1 MLENSLSD
9 FSSKFE
15 FNCIDKYEENINLT
29 NFTPNSESLKNFSFE
44 PYLNEISNKITQGKS
59 DEEIKTIKNSGKEKK
74 PHKTFLNKKRRK
86 KHDKFDKDNIK
97 RKLQV
102 VYLHFLVNFINLII
116 KILFTKYNEFK
127 DDFQNKEIKAK
138 YQFKHLNYDFAK
150 KINKESFDKL
160 KSENLKNIFTTN
172 TSRKV
177 TYYKNDTVYKNVKKI
192 NNKIEKILE
201 QKYLKFFPV
210 FYRKNNFINLNEYDL
225 DIDITLE
232 NIQRFEYFKNKELEK
247 IAEPENKDKYAK
259 RLEQSIKDN
268 FMKNSQKFIVKK

>member
-44 PYLNEISNKITQGKS
+44 LYLNEISNKITQGKS

-74 PHKTFLNKKRRK
+74 PLKTFLNKKRRK

-172 TSRKV
+172 TSGKV

-268 FMKNSQKFIVKK
+268 FMKNSQIFIVKK